1 MNTVVFCVLLNN
13 INQEIMLSISF
24 FAVQMVYSSEDVLG
38 TRTTPENDSNHKVDW
53 QIWPTSVHLD
63 PTSDISSQV
72 RQIKVPHNV
81 LPADVGDISSFLR
94 RGGKHYYQPSGEKL
108 SRDEVILDL
117 LEPAEV
123 HGRKVHVEDFLWTG
137 SGKH

>member
-1 MNTVVFCVLLNN
+1 MQV
-13 INQEIMLSISF
+13 
-24 FAVQMVYSSEDVLG
+24 VYSSEDALNG
-38 TRTTPENDSNHKVDW
+38 KIEENKNLNQNVDW
-53 QIWPTSVHLD
+53 NIWPTSVNID
-63 PTSDISSQV
+63 PSSDALSPLENIN
-72 RQIKVPHNV
+72 IPHKV

-94 RGGKHYYQPSGEKL
+94 QGKHYFQPSEEKL

-137 SGKH
+137 SGKLMYYLIILYSLYG

>member
-1 MNTVVFCVLLNN
+1 MQV
-13 INQEIMLSISF
+13 
-24 FAVQMVYSSEDVLG
+24 VYSSEDALNG
-38 TRTTPENDSNHKVDW
+38 KIEENKNLNQNVDW
-53 QIWPTSVHLD
+53 NIWPTSVNID
-63 PTSDISSQV
+63 PSSDALSPLENIN
-72 RQIKVPHNV
+72 IPHKV

-94 RGGKHYYQPSGEKL
+94 QGKHYFQPSEEKL

-137 SGKH
+137 SGKLMYYLIILYSIYG

>member
-1 MNTVVFCVLLNN
+1 
-13 INQEIMLSISF
+13 
-24 FAVQMVYSSEDVLG
+24 MVYSSEDVSGLKDL
-38 TRTTPENDSNHKVDW
+38 TPGITPVKHSDHKVDW
-53 QIWPTSVHLD
+53 QIWPTSVQLD

-72 RQIKVPHNV
+72 REIKVPHNV
-81 LPADVGDISSFLR
+81 LPADVGDLSSFLR

-137 SGKH
+137 SGKNYFKFLIFFAESTNDCNFD

>member
-1 MNTVVFCVLLNN
+1 MQV
-13 INQEIMLSISF
+13 
-24 FAVQMVYSSEDVLG
+24 VYSSEDALNG
-38 TRTTPENDSNHKVDW
+38 KIEENKNLNQNVDW
-53 QIWPTSVHLD
+53 NIWPTSVNID
-63 PTSDISSQV
+63 PSSDALSPLENIN
-72 RQIKVPHNV
+72 IPHKV

-94 RGGKHYYQPSGEKL
+94 QGKHYFQPSEEKL

-137 SGKH
+137 SGKLIY